1 VDHKSEINT
10 IEVIAKKKKTK
21 QKSKKNNLKK
31 GGKKLSKSLELD
43 LIFKTDNS

>member
-10 IEVIAKKKKTK
+10 IEVIAKKKKK

-31 GGKKLSKSLELD
+31 RGKKLSKSLELD